1 MLKLAGKRSSV
12 VPRKK
17 AKAKIGILEMDQRW
31 YQSAKKLLCSNFE
44 ISAINLQDI
53 FCNDIDIG
61 EYHSILVY
69 YGIKYE
75 AIHISATL
83 DLITI
88 IKNFSTSPPAL
99 LLITDYA
106 DSQITAEARSYLP
119 QIDGVFA
126 KDQDLVLLLKILKVI
141 AKQSFFN

>member
-1 MLKLAGKRSSV
+1 MLKLASKKLSV
-12 VPRKK
+12 VARKK
-17 AKAKIGILEMDQRW
+17 TRAKIGILEIDQGW
-31 YQSAKKLLCSNFE
+31 YHLVERFLGSDFDV
-44 ISAINLQDI
+44 SAISLKDI
-53 FCNDIDIG
+53 LFSNIDIG

-69 YGIKYE
+69 YAIKYE
-75 AIHISATL
+75 AIDISATL

-88 IKNFSTSPPAL
+88 IKNFSAKPPAL

-141 AKQSFFN
+141 AKSRYFN